1 MATWQQLVQE
11 AQEECRRLQPGPDCV
26 GFLLSRPAQSLA
38 AARWLFPE
46 AAIQLAT
53 PPDRPDQ
60 ITIRIQL
67 PSLTLTDW
75 HSFKHFREMIDH
87 ASTAAIRPMEDHL
100 LIELYF
106 GDVWLEKQ
114 H

>member
-1 MATWQQLVQE
+1 MPPPATRARLCWLP
-11 AQEECRRLQPGPDCV
+11 AIPPRPIAGRRP
-26 GFLLSRPAQSLA
+26 LA
-38 AARWLFPE
+38 FPE

-106 GDVWLEKQ
+106 RDVWLEKQ